1 MSTSSASRKKHT
13 APGPAAGY
21 FFQPEVAL
29 KMLAEADADASI
41 AIEADDDITERVGK
55 SITKRAQL
63 KHQLDPHGAFTDSSV
78 DLWKTLSIWTKA
90 AAASEFDTKLC
101 SLLLVTNG
109 TVSDCFIRKAL
120 EAKVKARNALI
131 DEMLDKA
138 FSETV
143 EPFATVVRNHDR
155 KLVYSVF
162 DCIKLAD
169 ANANNKASVKSKAL
183 AILQLSHSADQD
195 YIYQGLLGWIHDTTI
210 VMWRNKQQAWITK
223 KSFATQ
229 YQALVK
235 RYFQYKRIGL
245 HAHLINVSATDR
257 DSAIHKLFVKQLR
270 AVKADEDVLR
280 SAIIDFTRCNTER
293 ARLAT
298 EGELTRDDWT
308 HYDESLQRHW
318 QIKRR
323 ISLRSPQATPEE
335 TGHAL
340 YDELL
345 LHEAKIAG
353 DTVQDYLTSGTFHR
367 LANDRTI
374 GWHPEFTTLFPAAG
388 DGNSV

>member
-1 MSTSSASRKKHT
+1 MSTGSASRKKHT
-13 APGPAAGY
+13 AVGPAAGY

-29 KMLAEADADASI
+29 KMLAEADAGASI

-63 KHQLDPHGAFTDSSV
+63 KHQINPHGAFTDSSV
-78 DLWKTLSIWTKA
+78 DLWKTLSIWTDA
-90 AAASEFDTKLC
+90 AAVNEFDPKLC

-120 EAKVKARNALI
+120 EAKVKERKSMI
-131 DEMLDKA
+131 DEMLAKP
-138 FSETV
+138 FSDTV
-143 EPFATVVRNHDR
+143 EPYVSIVRSHNR
-155 KLVYSVF
+155 KLVYCVF
-162 DCIKLAD
+162 GCIKITD
-169 ANANNKASVKSKAL
+169 ALETIKTSVRSKAI
-183 AILQLSHSADQD
+183 AILQLSHSPDQD

-210 VMWRNKQQAWITK
+210 DMWRHKQPAWISK
-223 KSFATQ
+223 KSFSTQ
-229 YQALVK
+229 YQALMK

-245 HAHLINVSATDR
+245 PAHLINVSATER
-257 DSAIHKLFVKQLR
+257 DAAIHKLFVKQLR
-270 AVKADEDVLR
+270 VVKADEDVLR

-298 EGELTRDDWT
+298 EGELTADDWT
-308 HYDESLQRHW
+308 NFDESLQQHW
-318 QIKRR
+318 KTKRR
-323 ISLRSPQATPEE
+323 ISLRSPQPTPEE

-340 YDELL
+340 YDEML

-367 LANDRTI
+367 LANYRTI
-374 GWHPEFTTLFPAAG
+374 GWHPEYTKIFPEAV
-388 DGNSV
+388 DGNTV